1 MLRRIHAPV
10 ILLLSLSV
18 TACGGG
24 GGESSSSGDGG
35 VSPGNGSGG
44 GPTLVTS
51 NAAEGMWRGS
61 GDNAAG
67 IYGVIL
73 NDGSFYAVY
82 STPSDKSVLAGVVTG
97 TGQASNGSFTVQD
110 AVDFNFGGDGVS
122 PVSVSAS
129 YFAKSSLSG
138 VLTHTNRESFAF
150 STQYNPVYEQPA
162 NATLATGTYAGNALS
177 PAGTQTAFM
186 TLQANGTITGV
197 VASNCNFSGVATP
210 RGSVNVFNLS
220 ITFRGGPCPL
230 GTDTLTG
237 IGFYDIPNKQF
248 YVAAPNTTRTDG
260 LFFQGT
266 RP

>member
-1 MLRRIHAPV
+1 MPRHV
-10 ILLLSLSV
+10 QTSTTLLLSLSV
-18 TACGGG
+18 AACGGG
-24 GGESSSSGDGG
+24 GGNA
-35 VSPGNGSGG
+35 VSTGNGNNNSGAP
-44 GPTLVTS
+44 GPSLIVSDT
-51 NAAEGMWRGS
+51 AEGMWRGTS
-61 GDNAAG
+61 DSSAG

-82 STPSDKSVLAGVVTG
+82 SAKDNRDMIAGVVAG

-110 AVDFNFGGDGVS
+110 AVDINFNGSGVNM
-122 PVSVSAS
+122 VSISAS

-138 VLTHTNRESFAF
+138 VLTNKNLESFAF

-162 NATLATGTYAGNALS
+162 NAALATGTYAGNALS
-177 PAGTQTAFM
+177 PTGAQPAFM

-197 VASNCNFSGVATP
+197 VSNCSFSGIATP

-220 ITFRGGPCPL
+220 ITFRGGSCTF
-230 GTDTLTG
+230 GTDTVTG
-237 IGFYDIPNKQF
+237 VGFYDIPNKQF
-248 YVAAPNTTRTDG
+248 YLAAPNATRSNG